1 MNDRFKDSTEIF
13 FLKQRLIC
21 RVAAAPGAAHYVI
34 KKRIAKNVKMKQIL
48 RFRWIAKI
56 IDFWS

>member
-21 RVAAAPGAAHYVI
+21 RVAAAPRAANYV
-34 KKRIAKNVKMKQIL
+34 KKESPKMFIKMKQIF
-48 RFRWIAKI
+48 RFR
-56 IDFWS
+56 